1 MYIYYISFTRASCI
15 RVLKSLLNYE
25 IGRVSTR
32 DHFLW
37 SRRVFRHFKIAEIEK
52 NCRSASVKQDELTW
66 QLMKSIYIFDI
77 TKILESLAIMFII
90 MAVIV
95 RFSTSYLTGSLAHI
109 LLVNMYRY
117 YVAWDRNCAV
127 SNITRVN
134 NSCEDFPF
142 EMQAWRSAFR
152 ITIKEHFLFVI
163 TSIYM
168 YTICQLFVAMKQ

>member
-1 MYIYYISFTRASCI
+1 MLELEFIQLSGLYIYIYISFTRASCI
-15 RVLKSLLNYE
+15 WVLKSLLNYE

-95 RFSTSYLTGSLAHI
+95 RFSRSSPAD
-109 LLVNMYRY
+109 RY
-117 YVAWDRNCAV
+117 YVAWDRNRAV

-142 EMQAWRSAFR
+142 EMQA
-152 ITIKEHFLFVI
+152 
-163 TSIYM
+163 
-168 YTICQLFVAMKQ
+168 

>member
-1 MYIYYISFTRASCI
+1 MLELEFIQLSGLYIYISFTRASCI
-15 RVLKSLLNYE
+15 WVLKSLLNYE

-95 RFSTSYLTGSLAHI
+95 RFSRSSPADRISQDVSLLRRVGSKSCRVEYHEGKQ
-109 LLVNMYRY
+109 LVR
-117 YVAWDRNCAV
+117 RF
-127 SNITRVN
+127 S
-134 NSCEDFPF
+134 F
-142 EMQAWRSAFR
+142 
-152 ITIKEHFLFVI
+152 
-163 TSIYM
+163 
-168 YTICQLFVAMKQ
+168 